1 MNNIINHLNKLILI
15 LFLLIVVFSCSGN
28 NKDVVATVNG
38 EKIYLTDFKTRY
50 EDFLLSTGIKDT
62 YPNRANILN
71 SMITEV
77 LLQNFDNNDSVLANR
92 EYQRE
97 KKWVDE
103 ESVLGY
109 LMDRE
114 VFAKITA
121 SDKEIRTAFKR
132 ANMKVAARHLYAKT
146 LDEANELYSLLQT
159 GVSFNLLAKQVFSD
173 STLRNNG
180 GYLGFFSWG
189 DMDPA
194 FEEAAFTLPIGKISK
209 PIKTAEGY
217 SIIKVEKRV
226 ANPLL
231 TEDEYLKKKEKIAR
245 LVRINKKKP
254 AEREFI
260 ESLIDLNKIKI
271 YNDVVKE
278 IYNKYSLILRDETE
292 ILPFKKINKIV
303 SEYEGKK
310 MTLGETVKRLEALPY
325 YHREKIKTLDNL
337 KTVIKGF
344 YLKDKLLALA
354 KEKGYFNNKYVIKKK
369 KQLETNLFMRYKM
382 IYIAKNFD
390 LPDSTLRNFYNK
402 NKSYFSTKEQF
413 RVSEIIVNRKSLA
426 DSLFNLLRQN
436 KTLFAKLARRFSM
449 RKFSAVNGG
458 DLGWATIDKFGLLR
472 KKIYHAK
479 INQLIGPI
487 KIKNLYG
494 IFRVTD
500 KKDSKVPKFEQIKE
514 NVKVAAK
521 LFYRNDLFKKYQQK
535 MFNKNNIKINI
546 DLLKNTPILNYS

>member
-1 MNNIINHLNKLILI
+1 MNKIINHLNKLILI
-15 LFLLIVVFSCSGN
+15 LLLIVVAFSCSAN
-28 NKDVVATVNG
+28 NKKVVATVNS
-38 EKIYLTDFKTRY
+38 EEIYFEDFKNRY

-77 LLQNFDNNDSVLANR
+77 LLQKFDNNDSVLANS

-97 KKWVDE
+97 KKWVDQE
-103 ESVLGY
+103 AVLGY
-109 LMDRE
+109 LIDRE

-146 LDEANELYSLLQT
+146 LDEANELYSLLQS
-159 GVSFNLLAKQVFSD
+159 GVSFDLLAKQVFSD

-194 FEEAAFTLPIGKISK
+194 FEQVAFTLPIGEISK
-209 PIKTAEGY
+209 PVKTEEGY

-226 ANPLL
+226 EIPLL

-254 AEREFI
+254 SERKFI

-271 YNDVVKE
+271 YDDVVKE
-278 IYNKYSLILRDETE
+278 IYDNYSFILKDESE
-292 ILPFKKINKIV
+292 VLPFEDLNEV
-303 SEYEGKK
+303 TAEYNEKK
-310 MTLGETVKRLEALPY
+310 MTLSETVKRLEALPY
-325 YHREKIKTLDNL
+325 YHREKIKTLNNL
-337 KTVIKGF
+337 KTVLKGF
-344 YLKDKLLALA
+344 FLKDKLLELA
-354 KEKGYFNNKYVIKKK
+354 KEKGYFDNHYVIKKR

-382 IYIAKNFD
+382 IYITKNSE
-390 LPDSTLRNFYNK
+390 LSDSLLLNFYDS
-402 NKSYFSTKEQF
+402 NKSYFSTKDQF
-413 RVSEIIVNRKSLA
+413 RVSEIIVDRKSLA
-426 DSLFNLLRQN
+426 DSLKNVLRHNPQS
-436 KTLFAKLARRFSM
+436 FAELASKFSL

-458 DLGWATIDKFGLLR
+458 NMGWAPIEKFGLLR
-472 KKIYHAK
+472 KEIYHAK
-479 INQLIGPI
+479 VNRLIGPV
-487 KIKNLYG
+487 KIKNFYG
-494 IFRVTD
+494 IFKVTG
-500 KKDSKVPKFEQIKE
+500 KRKGEIPKFDQIKD
-514 NVKVAAK
+514 NVKIAAK

-535 MFNKNNIKINI
+535 IFEKNNIKINL
-546 DLLKNTPILNYS
+546 DVLKNTPILNYN